1 MLIWLNNLK
10 ICETWNINIVE
21 NMLVKPS
28 TVLHR
33 NIFIRNSWVNMN
45 YYNNGNIHISSLI
58 RYLVS
63 YSKDQIII
71 IKV

>member
-1 MLIWLNNLK
+1 MLICLNNLK

-33 NIFIRNSWVNMN
+33 NIFIGKSWINMY
-45 YYNNGNIHISSLI
+45 YYNNENIHILYLI
-58 RYLVS
+58 RCTD
-63 YSKDQIII
+63 KIIMI
-71 IKV
+71 EG

>member
-1 MLIWLNNLK
+1 MLICLNNLK

-33 NIFIRNSWVNMN
+33 NISIRKSWINMY
-45 YYNNGNIHISSLI
+45 YYNNGTIHIYGESFVI
-58 RYLVS
+58 HC
-63 YSKDQIII
+63 KDKIIMI
-71 IKV
+71 EV